1 MLFSV
6 IPDIDP
12 GNFVS
17 PFRVAVVQM
26 KSSEQKADNLNVA
39 LEYVHLAANNDASA
53 VCFPEFL
60 MAFSPENQDSKVLV
74 STAESVS
81 NGKFVTALR
90 KAAKTNKIS
99 IVATVYEKSTSNCG
113 RVYDTAI
120 IIDSMGKI
128 SSVYRK
134 LHLYDALGFRESLK
148 FVAGD
153 KINKPVTLGPTKIG
167 IMICYDIRFPEM
179 SRILAANGANTLV
192 APSAWVHGILKEE
205 HWVTMLKARAIENGA
220 FVVAPDQ
227 VGNIY
232 SGRSMIID
240 PFGLVLLDM
249 GNKQGM
255 EIVEIDISRVRDV
268 RETLPLLENRRTDVY
283 KKDLDIFGKNSSI
296 R

>member
-6 IPDIDP
+6 IHGIDP

-26 KSSEQKADNLNVA
+26 KSSKQKADNLSVA

-99 IVATVYEKSTSNCG
+99 IVATVYEKSTSNYG

-120 IIDSMGKI
+120 IIDSLGKI
-128 SSVYRK
+128 TSVYRK
-134 LHLYDALGFRESLK
+134 LHLYDALGFRE
-148 FVAGD
+148 A
-153 KINKPVTLGPTKIG
+153 
-167 IMICYDIRFPEM
+167 CY
-179 SRILAANGANTLV
+179 SRTYKNRHN
-192 APSAWVHGILKEE
+192 
-205 HWVTMLKARAIENGA
+205 
-220 FVVAPDQ
+220 D
-227 VGNIY
+227 
-232 SGRSMIID
+232 
-240 PFGLVLLDM
+240 LL
-249 GNKQGM
+249 
-255 EIVEIDISRVRDV
+255 RH
-268 RETLPLLENRRTDVY
+268 
-283 KKDLDIFGKNSSI
+283 
-296 R
+296 